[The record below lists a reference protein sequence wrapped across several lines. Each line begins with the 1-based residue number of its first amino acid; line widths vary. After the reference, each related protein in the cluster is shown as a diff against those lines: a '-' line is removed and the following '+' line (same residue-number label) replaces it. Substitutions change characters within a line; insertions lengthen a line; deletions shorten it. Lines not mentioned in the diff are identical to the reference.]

1 MIVSYLQGDYPNYGF
16 GGLYFPFAPKSIVLS
31 ESLTGDTFLF
41 NAAVPCALD
50 DFLTP
55 EGQLNTSEIILST
68 ADKWSWPVDGQ

>member
-1 MIVSYLQGDYPNYGF
+1 MDSVGCTFSLLPNLG
-16 GGLYFPFAPKSIVLS
+16 IVLS

-68 ADKWSWPVDGQ
+68 ADMWSWPVDGQ